1 MAEQL
6 MQLFVEPVM
15 DIWRKFVETVPNLVA
30 ALLFLLIGLTLARL
44 LSSVVEKALE
54 KVNLDNYTSKIGI
67 NEILARVGFGKS
79 SAHVLTFIIY
89 WSIILVF
96 VTIAANVLNLYA
108 VSVMLEK
115 FMVFVP
121 KLVAGVAL
129 AFGGLLFGRFAY
141 DVISSSARANSL
153 RGGVALAK
161 VVQAVIVI
169 VATLTALQQIGMDTA
184 LLNSIMLIFI
194 ASIGLACALAF
205 GLGAKDLA
213 AKALENL
220 ADKQDQK

>member
-1 MAEQL
+1 MAEEL
-6 MQLFVEPVM
+6 WQLFVEPVM
-15 DIWRKFVETVPNLVA
+15 DIWRSFVDTVPSLVA
-30 ALLFLLIGLTLARL
+30 ALIFLLIGLTLARL
-44 LSSVVEKALE
+44 LSSVISKALE
-54 KVNLDNYTSKIGI
+54 KINLDNYTSKVGI

-79 SAHVLTFIIY
+79 SSHVLVFIIY

-108 VSVMLEK
+108 VSLMLEK
-115 FMVFVP
+115 FMLFVP
-121 KLVAGVAL
+121 KLVAAVAL
-129 AFGGLLFGRFAY
+129 VFGGLLFARFSY
-141 DVISSSARANSL
+141 DVISNSAKANNL

-184 LLNSIMLIFI
+184 LLNSIMIIFT
-194 ASIGLACALAF
+194 ASIGLAFALAF
-205 GLGAKDLA
+205 GLGAKDMA

-220 ADKQDQK
+220 ADKQDK